1 MIVIFIYEK
10 VSISALFAVVW
21 MVLVHRS
28 LLSWAEEK
36 FPRKLNFSV
45 LAAAIW
51 YHACGYKEV
60 AKCSS
65 AILPCFENWEKY
77 IFKLRDKIVFAS
89 NWVWDGVVRFP
100 DPLVS
105 WGTWLGTG
113 WISPNCQL
121 FFSTAHNQDTVD
133 AGYWS
138 AQQVLLVKL
147 CAGYWGTLPEK
158 NG

>member
-65 AILPCFENWEKY
+65 AILPCFEN
-77 IFKLRDKIVFAS
+77 
-89 NWVWDGVVRFP
+89 
-100 DPLVS
+100 
-105 WGTWLGTG
+105 
-113 WISPNCQL
+113 
-121 FFSTAHNQDTVD
+121 
-133 AGYWS
+133 
-138 AQQVLLVKL
+138 
-147 CAGYWGTLPEK
+147 
-158 NG
+158 